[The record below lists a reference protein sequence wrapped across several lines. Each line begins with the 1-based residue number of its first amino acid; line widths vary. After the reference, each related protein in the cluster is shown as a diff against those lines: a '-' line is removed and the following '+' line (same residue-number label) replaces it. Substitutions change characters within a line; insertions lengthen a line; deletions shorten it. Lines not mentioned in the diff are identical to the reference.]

1 MICAI
6 CGKEFKFANHISL
19 AHNIPDKEYYDLYLK
34 KSNEGK
40 CIICGKDT
48 KFYGINHGYK
58 KYCSVK
64 CARNDPSIN
73 EKIINT
79 TKKNLKAKYG
89 VENVQQIEAV
99 KEKTKQTCKER
110 YDNEYA
116 IATPKIKDKI
126 SNIQKSK
133 LKDYNDL
140 IKTDDVVKLY
150 GTGWYQ
156 TPVRKKLDIKI
167 IMKGRYAYI
176 HKNELPKII
185 NYIHSNFSHSKN
197 EDNLVESIKSYYNGE
212 IIQNTKLIIKPYQLD
227 IWMPEL
233 NLAVEYNGTW
243 YHSIEKGCTTNY
255 HLMKS
260 LLCRDK
266 NIRLIHIYEF
276 EDFEQQKQLLK
287 DLILGIDNYP
297 KQDFNKNNLIE
308 NIPEPEIIYNERVT
322 IYGAGKLYVN

>member
-1 MICAI
+1 MRCLI
-6 CGKEFKFANHISL
+6 CGKECTKLGISRHVTS
-19 AHNIPDKEYYDLYLK
+19 HNISTKEYYDLYLK
-34 KSNEGK
+34 KPNEG
-40 CIICGKDT
+40 ICPICKKETNFLGIS
-48 KFYGINHGYK
+48 YGYRQH
-58 KYCSVK
+58 CSVSCK
-64 CARNDPSIN
+64 NKDIN
-73 EKIINT
+73 IYNTFRDNNPQKIEEIR
-79 TKKNLKAKYG
+79 
-89 VENVQQIEAV
+89 ER
-99 KEKTKQTCKER
+99 TKQTCLKK
-110 YDNEYA
+110 YGNEYV

-133 LKDYNDL
+133 LKDYDDL
-140 IKTDDVVKLY
+140 IKTDDVTKLY

-227 IWMPEL
+227 IWLPEL

-260 LLCRDK
+260 LLCREQ
-266 NIRLIHIYEF
+266 NIRLVHIYEF
-276 EDFEQQKQLLK
+276 EDFEQQKLLLK